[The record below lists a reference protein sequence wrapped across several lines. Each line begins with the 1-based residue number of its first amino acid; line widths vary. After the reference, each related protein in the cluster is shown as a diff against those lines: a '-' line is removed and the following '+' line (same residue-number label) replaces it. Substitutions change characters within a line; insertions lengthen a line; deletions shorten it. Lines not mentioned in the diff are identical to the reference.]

1 MGKFIK
7 ALLFVLMI
15 VLAIQGTLTGMQT
28 TEKILYPLAYE
39 NYINKY
45 SREYNLN
52 PYLVMGVIRTESDFV
67 SDAYSDYAGGLMQL
81 TEETAAWNA
90 EKLGIEVYD
99 FMDPETNIMLGCHYL
114 RYLIDNYSGV
124 VNTALAAYN
133 GGMGNVSEWLENPE
147 YSDDGKTLKFIPFTE
162 TRGYVL
168 KVNEAMAHYRDN
180 IESIRAVN
188 ALNENTNN

>member
-15 VLAIQGTLTGMQT
+15 VLAVQGALTGMQT

-67 SDAYSDYAGGLMQL
+67 SDAHSGFAGGLMQL

-133 GGMGNVSEWLENPE
+133 GGMGNVSEWLGNPN
-147 YSDDGKTLKFIPFTE
+147 YSDDGKTLKYIPFTE

-188 ALNENTNN
+188 ALNENIKN